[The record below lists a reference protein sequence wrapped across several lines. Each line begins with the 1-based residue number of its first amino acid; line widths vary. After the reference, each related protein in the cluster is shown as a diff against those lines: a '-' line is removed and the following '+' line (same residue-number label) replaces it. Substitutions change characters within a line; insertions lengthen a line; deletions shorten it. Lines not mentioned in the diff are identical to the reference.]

1 MHMYDGECE
10 CTMCTRFAE
19 AAKVAA
25 SAELAR
31 LRNGANWLLEE
42 AAKLGISVS
51 PQARAYLLREVL
63 LTSTLPSRSEFLAWL
78 RAK

>member
-10 CTMCTRFAE
+10 CTSCARFAE
-19 AAKVAA
+19 AAALAA

-31 LRNGANWLLEE
+31 LRGGAELLLSE
-42 AAKLGISVS
+42 AASLGISVS
-51 PQARAYLLREVL
+51 SEARAYLLREVL
-63 LTSTLPSRSEFLAWL
+63 LTSTIPSRSEFLAWL

>member
-10 CTMCTRFAE
+10 CTSCARFQE
-19 AAKVAA
+19 AAKAAA

-31 LRNGANWLLEE
+31 LRSGANLLLEE
-42 AAKLGISVS
+42 AALVGLSVS
-51 PQARAYLLREVL
+51 SEARAYLLREVL
-63 LTSTLPSRSEFLAWL
+63 LTSTIPSRSEFLTWL